1 MKLNK
6 AIVDTTPEL
15 SMEELLQMENDFL
28 RDEIEIAALEH
39 DLELC
44 QTVLKCIEEEGTVS
58 KSVEI
63 MFGETFTDMS
73 NAKDELS
80 SHIESIS
87 NELLDKLTEWNKT
100 KDVFG
105 KLDAMISRLTKLT
118 VEDVKDLKYPLEEVI
133 TSRILR
139 VMNFVEI
146 CSKLDFKAMPKSIDE
161 YENKIKQL
169 KELFKHV
176 TGDNPNEL
184 MYKDIREEL
193 SSPEKL
199 ISNIKRVRTDLDE
212 FKANFRVAL
221 KYIVGTQKE
230 ATSELPF
237 EVPRDTMNKFKA
249 EAYRVCRIVMRLV
262 MDAGR
267 VLTNKIHE
275 SKAK

>member
-1 MKLNK
+1 MKLMNAVK
-6 AIVDTTPEL
+6 QQEITEA
-15 SMEELLQMENDFL
+15 ELLQMENEFL
-28 RDEIEIAALEH
+28 RDELEIASLEH

-63 MFGETFTDMS
+63 MFGESFTDMN
-73 NAKDELS
+73 NAKDELGAQ
-80 SHIESIS
+80 IDAIS
-87 NELLDKLTEWNKT
+87 NELLDKLAEWNKT

-118 VEDVKDLKYPLEEVI
+118 TEDVKDLEYPLEEVI

-146 CSKLDFKAMPKSIDE
+146 CSKLDFKDMPKSLED
-161 YENKIKQL
+161 YENKLKQL

-176 TGDNPNEL
+176 TGNNPNEL

-199 ISNIKRVRTDLDE
+199 ISAIKQMRTGLDE
-212 FKANFRVAL
+212 YKANFRGIL
-221 KYIVGTQKE
+221 KSIVSTQKE

-237 EVPRDTMNKFKA
+237 EVPRDVMNQFKA
-249 EAYRVCRIVMRLV
+249 EAYRLCRIAIRLI

-267 VLTNKIHE
+267 VLTNKISE